1 MAKGAYIIHTGSK
14 PESVIP
20 KNGTDFGLE
29 ELQKIVG
36 GLIEIVQL
44 DEDRIMVINEEGK
57 LLGLPINEF
66 ATEVYR
72 VYNNTMDVIVGEALI
87 CMKTQVK

>member
-1 MAKGAYIIHTGSK
+1 MAKGAYIIHTDSK
-14 PESVIP
+14 SEFVMP
-20 KNGTDFGLE
+20 KNGTDFKLD

-36 GLIEIVQL
+36 GFIEIVHL
-44 DEDRIMVINEEGK
+44 GDNKIMVINEEGK

-87 CMKTQVK
+87 CMTEQVK